1 MLLTRYTANLPLLA
15 VDCVIMIQIANFE
28 RVFIV
33 KVNQFSL
40 IQTDDATRRHELKA
54 LHLLMDGDENLSAS
68 QLLLALL
75 LRTHLETTSD
85 AGRAAWLK
93 SLLATPTTNA
103 YDWFK
108 EDEQPTDA
116 VFYLLALQL
125 LDFEVAVDF
134 PLEYPLLGIKRS
146 NLPHHYHEEW
156 DQAAVIDSFYLLL
169 LTRTKNGISLLDKL
183 TSQGMLTWTYHLPA
197 SQKPIFFNG
206 KPVAS
211 FNPHRF
217 IHEVVYVQTDLDTDF
232 DGEADLV
239 KAEVIRPADSNQGL
253 KVPVLFTAS
262 PYNQGT
268 NDEWGEKITHDVNV
282 PLTHKDPDAD
292 SPAEATFPT
301 PAQHRDI
308 QGVGPASERFAA
320 TPSYTLND
328 YLATR
333 GYAVV
338 YSAGIGTKD
347 SDGLQTCGSPEQ
359 TEAMKAVVEW
369 LHGDRVAFSDRTSN
383 QSVVAD
389 WSNGHVAMTG
399 RSYLGTLATAVA
411 TTGVAGLDAI
421 ISEAAISSWYD
432 YYREGGLVVA
442 PGGFQG
448 EDADVLAAETFSRT
462 KSAADYQH
470 IEGTNQKY
478 LQQMT
483 AAQDRASGNYND
495 FWARRNYHPHFS
507 GIKAAV
513 MIVHGLNDTNVKPVH
528 VKALDD
534 YLKAADHP
542 AHLILHQG
550 QHIYINA
557 FASLDFSEMVNLWL
571 ADKLWGVKNDAD
583 QVLPRVLFE
592 DNRQEDNWQVAQAW
606 DGRMNF
612 TYHVADHQLVK
623 GAATSAS
630 PITFNDHQ
638 ADATYQDWCAHPAKW
653 QTALLNDDG
662 QFSAHFATEV
672 MAGDL
677 VLRGTPQLTVDVATN
692 LDHGLLSAYLVD
704 RGTARRLTKNPVLL
718 GKNAIPLGYQWKYD
732 DLREF
737 KLEKEPSDYHVISY
751 GHLNLQNR
759 HSLAKP
765 DDYQPNQTVTLT
777 LPLQPVYHHLEDGH
791 QLELILFATDY
802 LMTVRGNEKATY
814 TIDPATVELR
824 LPADFA

>member
-1 MLLTRYTANLPLLA
+1 M
-15 VDCVIMIQIANFE
+15 
-28 RVFIV
+28 

-40 IQTDDATRRHELKA
+40 IPTDDATRRHELQS
-54 LHLLMDGDENLSAS
+54 LHLLVDGDENLSAS
-68 QLLLALL
+68 QLLLTLL
-75 LRTHLETTSD
+75 LRTHQETNSE
-85 AGRAAWLK
+85 AGRTSWLK

-103 YDWFK
+103 ADWFK
-108 EDEQPTDA
+108 ENTQPTDA

-125 LDFEVAVDF
+125 LDYEVAVDY
-134 PLEYPLLGIKRS
+134 PLEYPLLGIQRL
-146 NLPHHYHEEW
+146 NLPHHYHQEW

-169 LTRTKNGISLLDKL
+169 LTRTKYGISLLDKF
-183 TSQGMLTWTYHLPA
+183 TSQGMLTWTYNLPA
-197 SQKPIFFNG
+197 SQKPLFFNG

-217 IHEVVYVQTDLDTDF
+217 IHEVVYVQTDLDTDS
-232 DGEADLV
+232 DGVADLV

-253 KVPVLFTAS
+253 RVPVLFTAS

-282 PLTHKDPDAD
+282 ALAHKDANHQ
-292 SPAEATFPT
+292 SPTEPVFAAPT
-301 PAQHRDI
+301 KRQKI
-308 QGVGPASERFAA
+308 KGTGPASESFAS

-359 TEAMKAVVEW
+359 TDAMKAVVEW
-369 LHGDRVAFSDRTSN
+369 LHGDRVAFSDRTSG
-383 QSVVAD
+383 QSVVAF
-389 WSNGHVAMTG
+389 WSNGKIAMTG

-411 TTGVAGLDAI
+411 TTGVKGLAAI

-462 KSAADYQH
+462 KSAADYRQ
-470 IEGTNQKY
+470 IEGTNQAY
-478 LQQMT
+478 LKQMT
-483 AAQDRASGNYND
+483 AAQDRASGNYNN
-495 FWARRNYHPHFS
+495 FWAQRNYRPNFS
-507 GIKAAV
+507 KIKAAV
-513 MIVHGLNDTNVKPVH
+513 MMVHGLNDTNVKPVH
-528 VKALDD
+528 VKALDHA
-534 YLKAADHP
+534 LLEMDHS

-557 FASLDFSEMVNLWL
+557 FASLDFNEMVNLWL
-571 ADKLWGVKNDAD
+571 ANKLWGINNNAD

-592 DNRQEDNWQVAQAW
+592 DNRTEGNWQAAQTW
-606 DGRMNF
+606 DGRLTF
-612 TYHVADHQLVK
+612 DYHVAKNKLVK

-630 PITFNDHQ
+630 PISFNDHQ
-638 ADATYQDWCAHPAKW
+638 EVATYQDWCTHPAKW
-653 QTALLNDDG
+653 QAALINDPG
-662 QFSAHFATEV
+662 KFSAHFATEV

-677 VLRGTPQLTVDVATN
+677 VLRGTPTQSVKVATN

-704 RGTARRLTKNPVLL
+704 RGSARRLTKNPVLL

-751 GHLNLQNR
+751 GHINLQNR
-759 HSLAKP
+759 TSLEIAN
-765 DDYQPNQTVTLT
+765 DYQPNQSVTVT

-802 LMTVRGNEKATY
+802 LMTVRGNEEATY
-814 TIDPATVELR
+814 TIDPASIHLR
-824 LPADFA
+824 VVADFA